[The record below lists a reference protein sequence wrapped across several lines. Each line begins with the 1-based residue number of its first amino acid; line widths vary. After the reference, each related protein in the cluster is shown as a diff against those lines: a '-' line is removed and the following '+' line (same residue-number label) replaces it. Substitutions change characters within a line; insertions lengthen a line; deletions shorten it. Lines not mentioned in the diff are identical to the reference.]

1 MSKRL
6 PLLRGLFVFET
17 CKVRNNEGLQFKVAH
32 ICFMDV

>member
-32 ICFMDV
+32 IYFMDV